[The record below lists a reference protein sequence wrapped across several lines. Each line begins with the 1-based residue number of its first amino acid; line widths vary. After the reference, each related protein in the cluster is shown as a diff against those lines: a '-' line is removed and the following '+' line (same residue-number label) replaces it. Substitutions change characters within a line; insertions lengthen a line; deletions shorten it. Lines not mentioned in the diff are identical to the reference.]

1 MKSLVHSLLECWN
14 LDAKLNCSF
23 KIQCVYIASLVM
35 HKPLYGNQELLK
47 LNQGYVIQITSKIEC
62 STPHTT
68 VFFSIIYNTTVMHKI
83 LMDTD
88 SSNI

>member
-1 MKSLVHSLLECWN
+1 
-14 LDAKLNCSF
+14 
-23 KIQCVYIASLVM
+23 M

-62 STPHTT
+62 STPHTI
-68 VFFSIIYNTTVMHKI
+68 VFFSINYNTTVLHKI

-88 SSNI
+88 SSNIWQMVTGFPYAPVAFKIFDGLNLTG